1 MVESICGSISYANC
15 YVKWHYYVCTFR
27 ANIVG
32 GLTSFNEN
40 SYLHYALA
48 IIAGFSQN
56 LIPNLAN
63 KGEELVTKK

>member
-1 MVESICGSISYANC
+1 MLIAMLSGIIMYILL
-15 YVKWHYYVCTFR
+15 K

-32 GLTSFNEN
+32 GLKNFNEN

-48 IIAGFSQN
+48 IIAGFSQK